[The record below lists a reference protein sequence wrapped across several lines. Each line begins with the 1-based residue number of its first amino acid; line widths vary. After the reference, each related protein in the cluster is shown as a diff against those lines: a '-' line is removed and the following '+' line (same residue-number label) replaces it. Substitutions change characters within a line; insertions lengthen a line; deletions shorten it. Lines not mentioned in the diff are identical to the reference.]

1 MHGMERVSPLTCGT
15 LPDSSILWRSRR
27 PKQPQRRRANSPAR
41 SDPGRRQVVI
51 RIEANTLMFLDPATA
66 ATDKLTGRR
75 VEQRRVQDM
84 DPELAGRSRD
94 SVVKILSDQVPQP
107 PHQGGG

>member
-1 MHGMERVSPLTCGT
+1 
-15 LPDSSILWRSRR
+15 
-27 PKQPQRRRANSPAR
+27 
-41 SDPGRRQVVI
+41 
-51 RIEANTLMFLDPATA
+51 MFLDPATA